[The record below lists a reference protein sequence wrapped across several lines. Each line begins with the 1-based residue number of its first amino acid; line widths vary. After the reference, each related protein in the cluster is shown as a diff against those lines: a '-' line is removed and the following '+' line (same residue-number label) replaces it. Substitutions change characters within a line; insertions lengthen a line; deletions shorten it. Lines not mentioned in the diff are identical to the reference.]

1 MTKEEFLIDCESSL
15 VFEDDNIHVN
25 IDDVAFCPFCGKQMK
40 WDNHLY
46 CDCENQK
53 IFFEKQADIVTQ
65 MASLEKDLDLLKVSF
80 IKKTM
85 PFFIDLFIKKTKEI
99 RASLDQDE
107 ADVLSFK
114 DF

>member
-1 MTKEEFLIDCESSL
+1 
-15 VFEDDNIHVN
+15 
-25 IDDVAFCPFCGKQMK
+25 
-40 WDNHLY
+40 
-46 CDCENQK
+46 
-53 IFFEKQADIVTQ
+53 
-65 MASLEKDLDLLKVSF
+65 
-80 IKKTM
+80 M